1 MRLVFAMA
9 LLLAGCAPGA
19 DASDAGPPPPDG
31 CTYIDASSCALPS
44 PSWQNDVLP
53 ILDRRCNSTCHA
65 PGVGPWPL
73 TNRGDVDDWGSLIF
87 ADTEQCS
94 MPPADAGAGNGPMTT
109 AERATVLNWLACEA
123 ADAGAP

>member
-1 MRLVFAMA
+1 MMGRALALSLLVTACSPTSA
-9 LLLAGCAPGA
+9 AP
-19 DASDAGPPPPDG
+19 SDAGAPQG
-31 CTYIDASSCALPS
+31 CDFIDASSCALPS
-44 PSWQNDVLP
+44 PSWSNDVLP

-73 TNRGDVDDWGSLIF
+73 TNRQDVDDWGSLIF

-94 MPPADAGAGNGPMTT
+94 LPPADAGAGNGAMTDD
-109 AERATVLNWLACEA
+109 ERRTVLNWLACEA